1 VRKARVIAILLA
13 AAAVSLVSTS
23 GTARAAFPERP
34 VRIIVPFPPGGGTDI
49 ISRTI
54 GAAMSADFGQPVV
67 IENKPGAGTV
77 VGTEAAASAAP
88 DGYTLVMATFA
99 HAVNPSLKAKLPY
112 DTFKAF
118 APVAL
123 VARSYNIVVVR
134 PDSGIA
140 SIHDLI
146 AAANAHPGKL
156 NYGSFGIG
164 TSAHLAGEMF
174 KYLAKVDLTHVPYQG
189 AAAAL
194 TDLLAGHI
202 EVMFTTVASV
212 SSHIKGG
219 QLRALAVTSAQRS
232 PAFPDLPTVAEA
244 GVPGYVAESWYGLY
258 APAGTPA
265 AAIARLNESVRKSV
279 DSPAFKKLETSEG
292 LTVAVG
298 PPEDLDNYVRGE
310 AARWRGVIEAA
321 HIPPE

>member
-1 VRKARVIAILLA
+1 VRRAFVIAVLLA
-13 AAAVSLVSTS
+13 AVAAPLVGTS
-23 GTARAAFPERP
+23 GAARAAFPERP

-54 GAAMSADFGQPVV
+54 GNAMSADLGQPVI

-77 VGTEAAASAAP
+77 VGTEAAASSAA
-88 DGYTLVMATFA
+88 DGTTLVMATFA

-134 PDSGIA
+134 PDSGFA
-140 SIHDLI
+140 TVQDLI
-146 AAANAHPGKL
+146 AAARANPGKL

-174 KYLAKVDLTHVPYQG
+174 KYLAKVELTHVPYQG

-202 EVMFTTVASV
+202 QVMFTTVASV
-212 SSHIKGG
+212 SSYIKGG

-244 GVPGYVAESWYGLY
+244 GVAGYVAESWYGLY

-265 AAIARLNESVRKSV
+265 AAIARLNAAVRKSV
-279 DSPAFKKLETSEG
+279 DSPPFKNLETSEG

-298 PPEDLDNYVRGE
+298 PPEELDRYVRGE
-310 AARWRGVIEAA
+310 AARWHDVIEAA

>member
-1 VRKARVIAILLA
+1 MRKVFLMGLMALAVIA
-13 AAAVSLVSTS
+13 
-23 GTARAAFPERP
+23 GPTAGRAEFPERP

-49 ISRTI
+49 ISRVL
-54 GAAMSADFGQPVV
+54 GAGMSTELGQPVI
-67 IENKPGAGTV
+67 IENKPGGGTV
-77 VGTEAAASAAP
+77 VGTAVAASSAP

-118 APVAL
+118 TPVAL

-134 PDSGIA
+134 PDSGFA
-140 SIHDLI
+140 TTQDLI
-146 AAANAHPGKL
+146 AAAKASPGTL

-164 TSAHLAGEMF
+164 TSAHLAGELF
-174 KYLAKVDLTHVPYQG
+174 KYLAKVDITHVPYQG
-189 AAAAL
+189 AALAL

-202 EVMFTTVASV
+202 QMMFTTVSSV
-212 SSHIKGG
+212 SSYI
-219 QLRALAVTSAQRS
+219 QASRLRALAVTSGQRS
-232 PAFPDLPTVAEA
+232 SAFPDLPTVAES

-265 AAIARLNESVRKSV
+265 PAIARLNQSVRKAVTSA
-279 DSPAFKKLETSEG
+279 AFEKLESTEG

-298 PPEDLDNYVRGE
+298 QPEELDRYVRGE
-310 AARWRGVIEAA
+310 AARWRDVIEAA
-321 HIPPE
+321 HIEPQ

>member
-1 VRKARVIAILLA
+1 VRRAFAIVVLLA
-13 AAAVSLVSTS
+13 AAAAPVVVTP
-23 GTARAAFPERP
+23 GAACAAFPERP

-54 GAAMSADFGQPVV
+54 GAAMSADLGQPVV

-77 VGTEAAASAAP
+77 VGTEAAASSPP

-123 VARSYNIVVVR
+123 VARSYNIVVVK

-140 SIHDLI
+140 SIQDLI
-146 AAANAHPGKL
+146 ARARANPGKL

-174 KYLAKVDLTHVPYQG
+174 KYLARVDLTHVPYQG

-212 SSHIKGG
+212 TSHIKGG
-219 QLRALAVTSAQRS
+219 QLRALGVTSAKRS

-265 AAIARLNESVRKSV
+265 AAIARLNQAVQKSV
-279 DSPAFKKLETSEG
+279 DSPAFKNLETSEG

-298 PPEDLDNYVRGE
+298 PPEELNDYVRGE
-310 AARWRGVIEAA
+310 AGRWRDVIKAA

>member
-1 VRKARVIAILLA
+1 MRTAWFIGAMALALIAA
-13 AAAVSLVSTS
+13 PTVGHSE
-23 GTARAAFPERP
+23 FPERP
-34 VRIIVPFPPGGGTDI
+34 VRVIVPFPPGGGTDI
-49 ISRTI
+49 ITRTI
-54 GAAMSADFGQPVV
+54 AAAMSEDLGQPVV
-67 IENKPGAGTV
+67 VENKPGGGTV
-77 VGTEAAASAAP
+77 VGTEAAATSAS

-134 PDSGIA
+134 PDSGFA
-140 SIHDLI
+140 SIKDLI
-146 AAANAHPGKL
+146 AAARANPGKL

-164 TSAHLAGEMF
+164 TSAHLAGELF

-189 AAAAL
+189 ASLAL

-202 EVMFTTVASV
+202 DVMFTTVASV
-212 SSHIKGG
+212 TSFLKAER
-219 QLRALAVTSAQRS
+219 LRALAVTSAARS
-232 PAFPDLPTVAEA
+232 PAFPDVPTVAES

-258 APAGTPA
+258 APAGTSA
-265 AAIARLNESVRKSV
+265 AAIARLNRSVAKAVRS
-279 DSPAFKKLETSEG
+279 DAFKRLETNEG

-298 PPEDLDNYVRGE
+298 APEELDRYVRGE
-310 AARWRGVIEAA
+310 AERWRNVVQAA
-321 HIPPE
+321 HIQPQ